1 VNEHE
6 KIRIIPKT
14 FFHTL
19 LLYDERN
26 LITVIGLTRLQRG
39 SLASPAGR
47 REFQI
52 ISAPVLAGFVGGGTR
67 KKTRRSRFQRRAA
80 RFTAACASTA

>member
-19 LLYDERN
+19 LLYDDRN
-26 LITVIGLTRLQRG
+26 LITAIVLIAPATRIARVACVTTRV
-39 SLASPAGR
+39 SNHFRAGAGGICR
-47 REFQI
+47 RRYSE
-52 ISAPVLAGFVGGGTR
+52 
-67 KKTRRSRFQRRAA
+67 KTRRSRFQRRAA